1 VFLNNLSENVSE
13 EDIREIFEEFG
24 EFQRFKMIP
33 LINTSTGKC
42 WIAFES
48 AEKAKQAIE
57 KFADTQGKVE
67 IGGRTAYIS
76 LSLT

>member
-1 VFLNNLSENVSE
+1 VFINNLSENVSE

-33 LINTSTGKC
+33 PINTSTGKA

-48 AEKAKQAIE
+48 AEKAK
-57 KFADTQGKVE
+57 
-67 IGGRTAYIS
+67 
-76 LSLT
+76 